1 MNNNN
6 IINIHRNEGFKITK
20 LTEIKEVI
28 NKLFWEVSNF
38 LLQFKFYSG
47 LNLSKSQDDIF
58 LDYKN
63 NIIYLAKKGNSLI
76 IDFFDFIF
84 DFDPPEDEFDNYLS
98 IDLSNIS
105 FNNSYIYSVGY
116 QSFFNLSFKSNIES
130 HHEKLSPKPISKNEI
145 DIQCFKCK
153 KNISIYLCQTCN
165 MVVCEQCLKEL
176 HQNSTNKHTV
186 INFLE
191 NKDKEITLFLN
202 SISAIFKNIL
212 IKCNCLLENKIQLKI
227 TKDIDTGEI
236 NSIKKTI
243 YFPYFDKRICL
254 SDEIFFLES
263 IEKEVDDLYYNN
275 VDKFQNSFHFSKL
288 EKNLIDTVKIIFFE
302 DSNISK
308 ENNNNFQIDLNDS
321 IDEEDISIQEE

>member
-1 MNNNN
+1 LG
-6 IINIHRNEGFKITK
+6 E
-20 LTEIKEVI
+20 
-28 NKLFWEVSNF
+28 
-38 LLQFKFYSG
+38 
-47 LNLSKSQDDIF
+47 
-58 LDYKN
+58 
-63 NIIYLAKKGNSLI
+63 KGYNLI
-76 IDFFDFIF
+76 IDFFDFLF
-84 DFDPPEDEFDNYLS
+84 DFDPPGDEFYNSYSD
-98 IDLSNIS
+98 DKSNILFNKS
-105 FNNSYIYSVGY
+105 FIYLNRY
-116 QSFFNLSFKSNIES
+116 QSFLNSSLNNNQSHHEPEHES
-130 HHEKLSPKPISKNEI
+130 HHESHHESFNEFHNESYHEKLSQKSNPGNEFGI
-145 DIQCFKCK
+145 KCFKCI
-153 KNISIYLCQTCN
+153 KNNPIYLCQTCN